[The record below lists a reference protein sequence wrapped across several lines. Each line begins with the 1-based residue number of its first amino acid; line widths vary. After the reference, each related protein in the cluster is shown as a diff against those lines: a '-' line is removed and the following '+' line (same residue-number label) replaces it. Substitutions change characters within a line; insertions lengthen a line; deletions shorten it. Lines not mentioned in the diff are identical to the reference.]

1 MREHTAYIL
10 KHLLAAAAAVA
21 VALTGAVW
29 LSQSLRFLDFI
40 IDKGLS
46 LFAFLRLTLLLLPQ
60 VLTVVLPFATLCAT
74 IYVYGRL
81 TGDRELIVLRAAGV
95 SPWGLAKPA
104 LALGALATAAGLLLS
119 LWLMPAGFRNFKD
132 EQAFLRADFSH
143 VLMREGVFNEM
154 MDGLTVYVRAR
165 GEDGRLLGI
174 LAHDNRDPA
183 VTVTMMA
190 EWGALMGGPRGS
202 AFLLGRGNRQEV
214 GRGGRALRMLYF
226 DSYVL
231 ELEALGQAPGN
242 RIREAK
248 ERYLHELVG
257 APATAYERQHRDE
270 LLAEAHRRLAAP
282 FNALA
287 LAAIGL
293 AAMLAGEFDR
303 RRQWPRIAWGAGC
316 GLVYL
321 AAAFTLAGMT
331 TRTPALA
338 AALYLLPVVCTVLA
352 LLVMSRQS
360 FARRARAA
368 PSA

>member
-21 VALTGAVW
+21 VALAGAVW

-74 IYVYGRL
+74 IYTYGRL
-81 TGDRELIVLRAAGV
+81 TSDRELIVLRAAGV

-104 LALGALATAAGLLLS
+104 LALGALATAAGLVLS

-143 VLMREGVFNEM
+143 VLMREGMFNEVM
-154 MDGLTVYVRAR
+154 EGLTVYVRAR
-165 GEDGRLLGI
+165 GEDGR
-174 LAHDNRDPA
+174 
-183 VTVTMMA
+183 
-190 EWGALMGGPRGS
+190 
-202 AFLLGRGNRQEV
+202 
-214 GRGGRALRMLYF
+214 ALRMLYF
-226 DSYVL
+226 DSYAL
-231 ELEALGQAPGN
+231 ELEALGQGPGN
-242 RIREAK
+242 REREAK

-257 APATAYERQHRDE
+257 EPATAYERQHRDE

-321 AAAFTLAGMT
+321 AAAFTLAGMA

-338 AALYLLPVVCTVLA
+338 AALYLLPVVCTALA
-352 LLVMSRQS
+352 LLAMSRQS
-360 FARRARAA
+360 FARRPRAA
-368 PSA
+368 PAA